1 MVATKSRY
9 RSEAAYKSPVT
20 PAIAYFIVQLPWMA
34 MNVVEWEERPELRN
48 PVAMVAFEGW
58 NDAADAASGAVGFI
72 LDQFEDLEPFAVLLP
87 EEFFN
92 FQTRRPDV
100 EIGDGGTRDITWP
113 VVGFYAIPLPEQQ
126 RDLVIVLGEEPH
138 YRWLTFV
145 DHIIDVLQS
154 VGVQEV
160 ITLGAFIG
168 QVAHT
173 LPVPIIGVATDPSV
187 VERHQLMTS
196 DYEGPTGITGVLN
209 LSCAEAGMEAV
220 SLWAATPHYLAA
232 NENPKAMLALLS
244 KAALIAGITIEA
256 TELAVEAGEFD
267 SRVNQAMDT
276 SVDLS
281 SYVHRLEE
289 GSAEAVHPAVAEQ
302 LVDEIEQFLKGG
314 D

>member
-1 MVATKSRY
+1 MPPTTHHVAYSD
-9 RSEAAYKSPVT
+9 
-20 PAIAYFIVQLPWMA
+20 VQLPWTA
-34 MNVVEWEERPELRN
+34 MDVIEWDDRPELRN

-58 NDAADAASGAVGFI
+58 NDAADAASGAVGFV
-72 LDQFEDLEPFAVLLP
+72 LDLFEDVEPFAVILP
-87 EEFFN
+87 EEFYN
-92 FQTRRPDV
+92 FQARRPDV
-100 EIGDGGTRDITWP
+100 EIGAGGTRDITWP
-113 VVGFYAIPLPEQQ
+113 VVAFYAIPLPNQN

-138 YRWLTFV
+138 FRWLTFTGHV
-145 DHIIDVLQS
+145 VDVLQA
-154 VGVQEV
+154 VGVEEV

-173 LPVPIIGVATDPSV
+173 LPVPIIGVATDPAII
-187 VERHQLMTS
+187 ERHQLLTS

-232 NENPKAMLALLS
+232 NDNPKAMLALLN
-244 KAALIAGITIEA
+244 KAVLIAGITIDA

-276 SVDLS
+276 SDDLS
-281 SYVHRLEE
+281 TYVHRLEE
-289 GSAEAVHPAVAEQ
+289 GSGDGVHPAIASQ
-302 LVDEIEQFLKGG
+302 LVDEIEQFLKDG

>member
-1 MVATKSRY
+1 MD
-9 RSEAAYKSPVT
+9 
-20 PAIAYFIVQLPWMA
+20 
-34 MNVVEWEERPELRN
+34 VVEWEDQPVLRN

-72 LDQFEDLEPFAVLLP
+72 LDQFEDIEPFAIILP
-87 EEFFN
+87 EDFFN
-92 FQTRRPDV
+92 FQSRRPDV

-113 VVGFYAIPLPEQQ
+113 VVGFYAIPLPEQE
-126 RDLVIVLGEEPH
+126 RDLVVVLGEEPH

-145 DHIIDVLQS
+145 GHIVDVLQS

-173 LPVPIIGVATDPSV
+173 LPVPIIGVATDPSI

-209 LSCAEAGMEAV
+209 VSCAEAGIDAI

-232 NENPKAMLALLS
+232 NDNPKAMLALLS
-244 KAALIAGITIEA
+244 QAVLIAGITIDA

-276 SVDLS
+276 SQDLS
-281 SYVHRLEE
+281 VYVHRLEE
-289 GSAEAVHPAVAEQ
+289 GSGETISPAVTDQ
-302 LVDEIEQFLKGG
+302 LVDEIEQFLKDG

>member
-1 MVATKSRY
+1 MD
-9 RSEAAYKSPVT
+9 
-20 PAIAYFIVQLPWMA
+20 
-34 MNVVEWEERPELRN
+34 VVEWEQRPELRN
-48 PVAMVAFEGW
+48 PIAMIAFEGW

-72 LDQFEDLEPFAVLLP
+72 LDQFEDVDPFAVILP

-92 FQTRRPDV
+92 FQTRRPEV
-100 EIGDGGTRDITWP
+100 EVSEDGRRDITWP
-113 VVGFYAIPLPEQQ
+113 VVGFYAIPLPDQP
-126 RDLVIVLGEEPH
+126 RDLVLVLGEEPH
-138 YRWLTFV
+138 HRWLTFAGQIV
-145 DHIIDVLQS
+145 DVLQAT
-154 VGVQEV
+154 GVEEI

-173 LPVPIIGVATDPSV
+173 LPVPVLGLATDPAV
-187 VERHQLMTS
+187 IERFELMTS

-209 LSCAEAGMEAV
+209 LAAAEAGLDAI

-244 KAALIAGITIEA
+244 KATDIAGISIDA

-267 SRVNQAMDT
+267 SRVNQAVDT
-276 SVDLS
+276 SDDLS

-289 GSAEAVHPAVAEQ
+289 GSGEGVRPEVADQ
-302 LVDEIEQFLKGG
+302 LVDEIEQFLKEG

>member
-1 MVATKSRY
+1 MD
-9 RSEAAYKSPVT
+9 
-20 PAIAYFIVQLPWMA
+20 
-34 MNVVEWEERPELRN
+34 VVEWEERPELRN
-48 PVAMVAFEGW
+48 PVAMIAFEGW

-126 RDLVIVLGEEPH
+126 RDLVVVLGEEPH

-145 DHIIDVLQS
+145 GHIVEVLQS
-154 VGVQEV
+154 VGVREV

-173 LPVPIIGVATDPSV
+173 LPVPIIGVAIDSTV

-276 SVDLS
+276 SDDLS

>member
-1 MVATKSRY
+1 MD
-9 RSEAAYKSPVT
+9 
-20 PAIAYFIVQLPWMA
+20 
-34 MNVVEWEERPELRN
+34 VVEWEDQPVLRN

-72 LDQFEDLEPFAVLLP
+72 LDQFEDIEPFAIILP
-87 EEFFN
+87 EDFFN
-92 FQTRRPDV
+92 FQSRRPDV

-113 VVGFYAIPLPEQQ
+113 VVGFYAIPLPEQE
-126 RDLVIVLGEEPH
+126 RDLVVVLGEEPH

-145 DHIIDVLQS
+145 GHIVDVLQS

-173 LPVPIIGVATDPSV
+173 LPVPIIGVATDPSIV
-187 VERHQLMTS
+187 DRHQLMTS

-209 LSCAEAGMEAV
+209 VSCAEAGIDAI

-232 NENPKAMLALLS
+232 NDNPKAMLALLS
-244 KAALIAGITIEA
+244 QAVLIAGIAIDA

-276 SVDLS
+276 SQDLS
-281 SYVHRLEE
+281 VYVHRLEE
-289 GSAEAVHPAVAEQ
+289 GSGETISPAVTDQ
-302 LVDEIEQFLKGG
+302 LVDEIEQFLKDGN
-314 D
+314 

>member
-1 MVATKSRY
+1 MD
-9 RSEAAYKSPVT
+9 
-20 PAIAYFIVQLPWMA
+20 
-34 MNVVEWEERPELRN
+34 VVDWEERPELRN

-72 LDQFEDLEPFAVLLP
+72 LDQYEDLEPFAVLLP

-100 EIGDGGTRDITWP
+100 EIGEGGTRDITWP

-145 DHIIDVLQS
+145 GHIIDVLQS

-244 KAALIAGITIEA
+244 KAAVIAGITIEA

-276 SVDLS
+276 SDDLS

-289 GSAEAVHPAVAEQ
+289 GSAEAVHPAVADQ
-302 LVDEIEQFLKGG
+302 LVDEIEQFLKGS

>member
-1 MVATKSRY
+1 MD
-9 RSEAAYKSPVT
+9 
-20 PAIAYFIVQLPWMA
+20 
-34 MNVVEWEERPELRN
+34 VVEWEERPELRN

-72 LDQFEDLEPFAVLLP
+72 LDQFEDIEPFAVLLP

-92 FQTRRPDV
+92 FQSRRPEV

-113 VVGFYAIPLPEQQ
+113 VVGFYAIPLPEQP
-126 RDLVIVLGEEPH
+126 RDLVVVLGEEPH
-138 YRWLTFV
+138 YRWLAFV
-145 DHIIDVLQS
+145 GHIIDVLQS
-154 VGVQEV
+154 VGVHEV

-173 LPVPIIGVATDPSV
+173 LPVPIIGVATDPTV

-244 KAALIAGITIEA
+244 KAAIIAGITIEA

-276 SVDLS
+276 SDDLS

-289 GSAEAVHPAVAEQ
+289 GSAEAVHPAVADQ
-302 LVDEIEQFLKGG
+302 LVDEIEQFLKGS

>member
-1 MVATKSRY
+1 
-9 RSEAAYKSPVT
+9 
-20 PAIAYFIVQLPWMA
+20 
-34 MNVVEWEERPELRN
+34 MNVVEWEDQPVLRN

-72 LDQFEDLEPFAVLLP
+72 LDQFEDIEPFAIILP
-87 EEFFN
+87 EDFFN
-92 FQTRRPDV
+92 FQSRRPDV

-113 VVGFYAIPLPEQQ
+113 VVGFYAIPLPEQE
-126 RDLVIVLGEEPH
+126 RDLVVVLGEEPH

-145 DHIIDVLQS
+145 GHIVDVLQA

-173 LPVPIIGVATDPSV
+173 LPVPIIGVATDPSI

-209 LSCAEAGMEAV
+209 VSCAEAGIDAI

-232 NENPKAMLALLS
+232 NDNPKAMLALLS
-244 KAALIAGITIEA
+244 QAVLIAGITIDA

-276 SVDLS
+276 SQDLS
-281 SYVHRLEE
+281 VYVHRLEE
-289 GSAEAVHPAVAEQ
+289 GSGETISPAVTDQ
-302 LVDEIEQFLKGG
+302 LVDEIEQFLKDG

>member
-1 MVATKSRY
+1 MD
-9 RSEAAYKSPVT
+9 
-20 PAIAYFIVQLPWMA
+20 
-34 MNVVEWEERPELRN
+34 VVEWEDRPELRN

-72 LDQFEDLEPFAVLLP
+72 LDQFADLEPFAVLLP
-87 EEFFN
+87 EDFFN

-145 DHIIDVLQS
+145 GHIIDVLQS

-173 LPVPIIGVATDPSV
+173 LPVPIIGVATDPTV

-209 LSCAEAGMEAV
+209 LACAEAGMEAV

-276 SVDLS
+276 SDDLS

-289 GSAEAVHPAVAEQ
+289 GSAEAVHPAVADQ
-302 LVDEIEQFLKGG
+302 LVDEIEQFLKGS

>member
-1 MVATKSRY
+1 MGDRMPPLAPQRRNST
-9 RSEAAYKSPVT
+9 
-20 PAIAYFIVQLPWMA
+20 VQLPWTA
-34 MNVVEWEERPELRN
+34 MDVVEWEARPELRN
-48 PVAMVAFEGW
+48 PVALVAFEGW

-72 LDQFEDLEPFAVLLP
+72 LDQFEDIDPFAVILP

-92 FQTRRPDV
+92 FQKRRPEV
-100 EIGDGGTRDITWP
+100 EISAGGARDITWP
-113 VVGFYAIPLPEQQ
+113 VVGFYAIPLPDQG
-126 RDLVIVLGEEPH
+126 RDLVVVLGEEPH
-138 YRWLTFV
+138 HRWVTFAG
-145 DHIIDVLQS
+145 HIVEILQS

-173 LPVPIIGVATDPSV
+173 LPVPIIGVATDPAV
-187 VERHQLMTS
+187 VERYELQTS
-196 DYEGPTGITGVLN
+196 DYEGPTGITGVVN

-244 KAALIAGITIEA
+244 KAVLMAGISIEA

-276 SVDLS
+276 SDDLS
-281 SYVHRLEE
+281 NYVHRLEE
-289 GSAEAVHPAVAEQ
+289 GSGEAVHPAVADQ

>member
-1 MVATKSRY
+1 MD
-9 RSEAAYKSPVT
+9 
-20 PAIAYFIVQLPWMA
+20 
-34 MNVVEWEERPELRN
+34 VVEWEERPELRN
-48 PVAMVAFEGW
+48 PVALVAFEGW

-72 LDQFEDLEPFAVLLP
+72 LDQFEDIEPFAVILP

-92 FQTRRPDV
+92 FQMRRPDV
-100 EIGDGGTRDITWP
+100 EIGAGGARDITWP
-113 VVGFYAIPLPEQQ
+113 VVAFYAIPLPEQN
-126 RDLVIVLGEEPH
+126 RDLVLVLGEEPH
-138 YRWLTFV
+138 HRWLTFASHV
-145 DHIIDVLQS
+145 IEVLES
-154 VGVQEV
+154 VGVEEV

-173 LPVPIIGVATDPSV
+173 LPVPIIGVATDPTI
-187 VERHQLMTS
+187 VERHQLLTS
-196 DYEGPTGITGVLN
+196 DYEGSTGITGVLN

-244 KAALIAGITIEA
+244 KAALIAGISIDA

-276 SVDLS
+276 SDDLS
-281 SYVHRLEE
+281 TYIHRLEE
-289 GSAEAVHPAVAEQ
+289 TSGEVVPPALADQ
-302 LVDEIEQFLKGG
+302 LVDEIEEFLKEG

>member
-1 MVATKSRY
+1 MDT
-9 RSEAAYKSPVT
+9 
-20 PAIAYFIVQLPWMA
+20 
-34 MNVVEWEERPELRN
+34 VEWEERPQLRN
-48 PVAMVAFEGW
+48 PVAVVAFEGW

-72 LDQFEDLEPFAVLLP
+72 LDQFEDVEPFAVILP

-92 FQTRRPDV
+92 FQARRPDV

-113 VVGFYAIPLPEQQ
+113 VVAFYAIPLPEQR

-138 YRWLTFV
+138 YRWLTFTE
-145 DHIIDVLQS
+145 HIVEVLKS
-154 VGVQEV
+154 VGVEET

-173 LPVPIIGVATDPSV
+173 LPVPIIGVATDPAV
-187 VERHQLMTS
+187 IERHRLLTS

-209 LSCAEAGMEAV
+209 LACAEAGMDSV

-232 NENPKAMLALLS
+232 NDNPKAMLALLN
-244 KAALIAGITIEA
+244 KAALVAGITIDA

-276 SVDLS
+276 SDDLS
-281 SYVHRLEE
+281 TYVHRLEE
-289 GSAEAVHPAVAEQ
+289 GSSEAVHPQVADQ
-302 LVDEIEQFLKGG
+302 LVDEIERFLKGG

>member
-1 MVATKSRY
+1 MD
-9 RSEAAYKSPVT
+9 
-20 PAIAYFIVQLPWMA
+20 
-34 MNVVEWEERPELRN
+34 VVEWEDQPVLRN

-72 LDQFEDLEPFAVLLP
+72 LDQFEDVEPFAVILP

-100 EIGDGGTRDITWP
+100 EIGNGGTRDITWP
-113 VVGFYAIPLPEQQ
+113 VVGFYAIPLPEQE
-126 RDLVIVLGEEPH
+126 RDLVVVLGEEPH
-138 YRWLTFV
+138 YRWLAFV
-145 DHIIDVLQS
+145 GHIVDILQS

-173 LPVPIIGVATDPSV
+173 LPVPIIGVATDPSI
-187 VERHQLMTS
+187 VERHQLLTS

-209 LSCAEAGMEAV
+209 LSCAEAGFEAV

-232 NENPKAMLALLS
+232 NDNPKAMLALLS
-244 KAALIAGITIEA
+244 QAVLIAGISIDA

-267 SRVNQAMDT
+267 SRVNQAMD
-276 SVDLS
+276 SSKDLS
-281 SYVHRLEE
+281 TYVHRLEE
-289 GSAEAVHPAVAEQ
+289 GSGETINPTVTDQ

>member
-1 MVATKSRY
+1 MD
-9 RSEAAYKSPVT
+9 
-20 PAIAYFIVQLPWMA
+20 
-34 MNVVEWEERPELRN
+34 VVEWEERPELRN

-72 LDQFEDLEPFAVLLP
+72 LDQYEDLEPFAVLLP

-100 EIGDGGTRDITWP
+100 EIGEGGTRDITWP
-113 VVGFYAIPLPEQQ
+113 VVGFYAIPLPEQR

-145 DHIIDVLQS
+145 GHIIDVLQS

-173 LPVPIIGVATDPSV
+173 LPVPIIGVATDRSV

-209 LSCAEAGMEAV
+209 LACAEAGMEAV

-244 KAALIAGITIEA
+244 KAAVIAGITIEA

-276 SVDLS
+276 SEDLS

-289 GSAEAVHPAVAEQ
+289 GSTEAVHPAVADQ
-302 LVDEIEQFLKGG
+302 LVDEIEQFLKGS

>member
-1 MVATKSRY
+1 MD
-9 RSEAAYKSPVT
+9 
-20 PAIAYFIVQLPWMA
+20 
-34 MNVVEWEERPELRN
+34 VVEWEERPELRN

-126 RDLVIVLGEEPH
+126 RDLVVVLGEEPH
-138 YRWLTFV
+138 YRWITFV
-145 DHIIDVLQS
+145 GHIIEVLQS

-173 LPVPIIGVATDPSV
+173 LPVPIIGVATDSTV

-209 LSCAEAGMEAV
+209 FSCAEAGMEAV

-276 SVDLS
+276 SDDLS

>member
-1 MVATKSRY
+1 
-9 RSEAAYKSPVT
+9 
-20 PAIAYFIVQLPWMA
+20 

-145 DHIIDVLQS
+145 GHIIDVLQS

-173 LPVPIIGVATDPSV
+173 LPVPIIGVATDASV

-276 SVDLS
+276 SDDLS